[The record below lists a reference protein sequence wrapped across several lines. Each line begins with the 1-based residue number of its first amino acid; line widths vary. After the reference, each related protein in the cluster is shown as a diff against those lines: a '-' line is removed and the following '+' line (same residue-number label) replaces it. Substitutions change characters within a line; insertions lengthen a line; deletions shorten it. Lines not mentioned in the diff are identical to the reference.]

1 MPATIGS
8 KKDSDR
14 AVTSGAEAVCVPAHL
29 VPPGPLQAKQLCHL
43 HTQLSLGQ
51 SCHRQKKS
59 CAYAGRVNPVVSHF
73 ATLWTVAC
81 QAALTG
87 RRVLQARMLER
98 TGQYWLPYP
107 SRALYFLLPWPPTPL
122 STWCCQ
128 NPCDPSSCNHLCT
141 WPSLGQTQVLQGSLR
156 SRPQW
161 TTHIQRW
168 K

>member
-1 MPATIGS
+1 M
-8 KKDSDR
+8 
-14 AVTSGAEAVCVPAHL
+14 EAVGVPAHL
-29 VPPGPLQAKQLCHL
+29 ALPESTQTKQLCHL

-87 RRVLQARMLER
+87 RRLLQARMLKC

-128 NPCDPSSCNHLCT
+128 NPCDP
-141 WPSLGQTQVLQGSLR
+141 R
-156 SRPQW
+156 SR
-161 TTHIQRW
+161 TTSAPGSHWGKPKSSRAASGADPSGRPISRGGNKTTIKTWAQCD
-168 K
+168 